1 MCYSAPVSLGTYLL
15 GSVFSYLLYLEKD
28 PLSKVIGGFMGY
40 VVLMQLIE
48 FLLWSRQ
55 VCDIINKSISFA
67 GLILN
72 YTQPVILAILLLK
85 FYNQKHLNKKL
96 IIGIMIT
103 YIILISLYIIQF
115 MNQDKCSLKKGNPY
129 LLWNW
134 SDLKFAI
141 FANIL
146 YIVTLFS
153 LFFIGIPNKM
163 IASIIF
169 IIGGSTLLLS
179 YMYYPRNF
187 VGSIWCFFAA
197 FIPGLFYLYKK
208 IMNV

>member
-15 GSVFSYLLYLEKD
+15 GSIFSYLLYLEKD
-28 PLSKVIGGFMGY
+28 ALSKVIGGFMGY

-48 FLLWSRQ
+48 FLLWSHQ
-55 VCDIINKSISFA
+55 VCDIFNKSISFA

-85 FYNQKHLNKKL
+85 FYNQNSLNKKL
-96 IIGIMIT
+96 IIGI
-103 YIILISLYIIQF
+103 ISLYIILVSFYIIQF
-115 MNQDKCSLKKGNPY
+115 IKKDKCSLKKGNPY

-134 SDLKFAI
+134 SNLEYATM
-141 FANIL
+141 ANIL

-153 LFFIGIPNKM
+153 LFFIGIPNKLT
-163 IASIIF
+163 ALIIF
-169 IIGGSTLLLS
+169 MIGGLTLLFS
-179 YMYYPRNF
+179 YIYYPRGF

-197 FIPGLFYLYKK
+197 FIPVLFYIYIKLIK
-208 IMNV
+208 

>member
-48 FLLWSRQ
+48 FLLWSHQ
-55 VCDIINKSISFA
+55 VCDIVNKSISFA

-72 YTQPVILAILLLK
+72 YTQPIILGILLLK
-85 FYNQKHLNKKL
+85 FYNQTPLNRKL

-103 YIILISLYIIQF
+103 YIILASFYIIQF
-115 MNQDKCSLKKGNPY
+115 MNQDKCSLKKDNPY

-134 SDLKFAI
+134 SDLEQCVFKVPT
-141 FANIL
+141 
-146 YIVTLFS
+146 Y
-153 LFFIGIPNKM
+153 
-163 IASIIF
+163 
-169 IIGGSTLLLS
+169 
-179 YMYYPRNF
+179 
-187 VGSIWCFFAA
+187 
-197 FIPGLFYLYKK
+197 
-208 IMNV
+208 

>member
-72 YTQPVILAILLLK
+72 YTQPVI
-85 FYNQKHLNKKL
+85 Q
-96 IIGIMIT
+96 
-103 YIILISLYIIQF
+103 LY
-115 MNQDKCSLKKGNPY
+115 
-129 LLWNW
+129 
-134 SDLKFAI
+134 
-141 FANIL
+141 
-146 YIVTLFS
+146 
-153 LFFIGIPNKM
+153 
-163 IASIIF
+163 
-169 IIGGSTLLLS
+169 
-179 YMYYPRNF
+179 YY
-187 VGSIWCFFAA
+187 
-197 FIPGLFYLYKK
+197 
-208 IMNV
+208 